1 MFATSTEGFCLHY
14 DESLLLP
21 ALLTMSFSAAIINF
35 MNRNREQLPAYIGI
49 TLGMG
54 IGGLLCVGLNKA
66 INARVL
72 ETCDRNLNQIIY
84 IKTAVGD
91 SYGCVSRMVLNGP
104 PAPIKP

>member
-1 MFATSTEGFCLHY
+1 
-14 DESLLLP
+14 
-21 ALLTMSFSAAIINF
+21 
-35 MNRNREQLPAYIGI
+35 MNRHREQLPAYVGI

-72 ETCDRNLNQIIY
+72 ATCDSNLYQIVSL
-84 IKTAVGD
+84 KTAVGD
-91 SYGCVSRMVLNGP
+91 SYGCVSRKVLSGP